1 VPVPDYQSLMAPT
14 LSVLADGG
22 DHSLADLRAVI
33 AERLDLTEEDLAATI
48 PSGTPLL
55 ADRLHWAVAYMYQ
68 ADLLSRPKRGVV
80 RITDRGRKVI
90 AAHPHRVDLRV
101 LSEFPEFIY
110 FQSRS
115 RQPRQVAEPALA
127 DDATTSREAT
137 TPREAVSV
145 AVDEANAAVAAE
157 VLDRVRQREPA
168 FLERLV
174 LSVLTAMGYGGAA
187 GSAERLGKTG
197 DEGLDGVIRQ
207 DPLGLDR
214 IYVQAKRYG
223 AGNAVGRPEIQ
234 AFVGALH
241 GAQADRGIFITT
253 SRFTPEAMTYAE
265 RVPARVVLIDGL
277 ALSGLM
283 VRYNIG
289 VQDQHTYVIKRVDE
303 DFFEEG

>member
-1 VPVPDYQSLMAPT
+1 MAPT

-22 DHSLADLRAVI
+22 DHSLAELRAVI
-33 AERLDLTEEDLAATI
+33 AERLDLTEDDLRAKI

-55 ADRLHWAVAYMYQ
+55 ANRLHWAVTYMYQ
-68 ADLLSRPKRGVV
+68 AGLLSRPKRGVV
-80 RITDRGRKVI
+80 RITDRGRKV
-90 AAHPHRVDLRV
+90 ATAHPDQVDVRV
-101 LSEFPEFIY
+101 LSEFPEFID
-110 FQSRS
+110 FKSRS
-115 RQPRQVAEPALA
+115 HQPKQAGEPKPAEASA
-127 DDATTSREAT
+127 
-137 TPREAVSV
+137 TPREAVSS

-187 GSAERLGKTG
+187 GAAEHLGKAG

-214 IYVQAKRYG
+214 IYVQAKRYEVSR
-223 AGNAVGRPEIQ
+223 AVSRPEIQ
-234 AFVGALH
+234 EFVGALH

-253 SRFTPEAMTYAE
+253 SRFTPEAITYAD
-265 RVPARVVLIDGL
+265 RVAARVVLIDGL

-283 VRYNIG
+283 VRHNIG
-289 VQDQHTYVIKRVDE
+289 VQDQQTYVIKRLDE